1 MPFTENHF
9 LTADNTN
16 IVHRNWSVESAK
28 ANLIII
34 HGMGEHGMRYQH
46 VVDYFNQHQF
56 NVFSWDARGH
66 GLSGGQL
73 GHIPNGWQDFRSD
86 MNQYLNLITDQFN
99 GLPTYILGHSL
110 GGLKT
115 LDYALHYPAQ
125 LGISGLIIS
134 SPAIGEV
141 GASAFLMMAAK
152 LLDKIMPSL
161 SMSSGLDV
169 SQLSRDAAWNRQSVE
184 DPLYHDKASPRIA
197 VQVPKVASWVQEQA
211 HQLNYPTLLI
221 HGTDDSICSIEGSRQ
236 FNQSCQQVESTK
248 NLLEFREYPGGYH
261 ELLNDINKNEV
272 LSDVFAWLQNK
283 I

>member
-1 MPFTENHF
+1 MPHVENQF
-9 LTADNTN
+9 STADGTI
-16 IVHRNWSVESAK
+16 IVHRHWFVESAI
-28 ANLIII
+28 ANIVII

-46 VVDYFNQHQF
+46 VVDFLNRNQF

-86 MNQYLNLITDQFN
+86 MNQYLEVVTDQFN
-99 GLPTYILGHSL
+99 NQPTYILGHSL

-115 LDYALHYPAQ
+115 LDYALHYPEQ
-125 LGISGLIIS
+125 QGINGLIVS
-134 SPAIGEV
+134 SPAIGDV

-152 LLDKIMPSL
+152 LLDKIMPAI

-169 SQLSRDAAWNRQSVE
+169 SQLSRDPLWNQQSIE

-197 VQVPKVASWVQEQA
+197 VQVPKVASWVQENA
-211 HQLNYPTLLI
+211 ATLNYPTLLI

-236 FNQSCQQVESTK
+236 FNQSCQQSEK
-248 NLLEFREYPGGYH
+248 AKGLLEFREYPGGYH
-261 ELLNDINKNEV
+261 ELLNDINKEDV
-272 LSDVFAWLQNK
+272 LNDVLVWLKKNS
-283 I
+283 